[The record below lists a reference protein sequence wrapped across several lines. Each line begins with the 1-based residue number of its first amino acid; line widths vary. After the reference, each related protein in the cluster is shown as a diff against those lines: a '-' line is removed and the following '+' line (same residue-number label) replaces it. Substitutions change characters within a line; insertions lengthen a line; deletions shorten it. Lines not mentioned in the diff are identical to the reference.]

1 MLIVDVYGIGSKKIS
16 VDDGRSILGVT
27 SMELAEDLGARRVK
41 LPWEASMAGV
51 GGPLSWDVAAY
62 KGTLALDHIASEYP
76 FEGLVLLGYSGGC
89 KVVHDWL
96 DTRPEHRDRVK
107 AVGLM
112 SDPFRP
118 YRRSQHGLPD
128 PGGYGIAGQ
137 RLGPIPGRT
146 FWTSNPRDVI
156 SSCPIDSPLRTLA
169 DLSDRIPGG
178 FLDDFAGHMRLNS
191 WQLANHI
198 KMWKRDPLGYL
209 NALPRRMHEARL
221 GVEGYLT
228 GAHTTAYTRGDP
240 SLAIRLARSMA
251 WALNGGSNR

>member
-1 MLIVDVYGIGSKKIS
+1 MLVVDVYGIGSKKIA
-16 VDDGRSILGVT
+16 VDDGRSILGVC
-27 SMELAEDLGARRVK
+27 SEELGHLLGARRVK
-41 LPWEASMAGV
+41 LTWEASMAGI
-51 GGPLSWDVAAY
+51 GGPLSWDLAAH
-62 KGTLALDHIASEYP
+62 KGVLTMDAVIRDNPHEQI
-76 FEGLVLLGYSGGC
+76 VLLGYSGGC

-96 DTRPEHRDRVK
+96 DTRPEWHHRVE

-128 PGGYGIAGQ
+128 PGGYGICGQ

-146 FWTSNPRDVI
+146 FWTSNPGDVI
-156 SSCPIDSPLRTLA
+156 SSCPVDSPLRTLA

-178 FLDDFAGHMRLNS
+178 FVDDFANHLRLNS

-209 NALPRRMHEARL
+209 NALPRRMDEARR

-228 GAHTTAYTRGDP
+228 GAHTHAYTRGEP
-240 SLAIRLARSMA
+240 SLASRLARTIN
-251 WALNGGSNR
+251 WALNGGSR